1 MSSLKRKQI
10 YLDRASDNKIRQM
23 AKATGLS
30 EAEHIR
36 RAVSSYVSGMPDG
49 KRGRSPLRAMIGLC
63 DDGAGPKDAAVH
75 HDKYL
80 YKQQR

>member
-1 MSSLKRKQI
+1 MPLKRKQI
-10 YLDRASDNKIRQM
+10 YLDSDSERKIKSL

-36 RAVSSYVSGMPDG
+36 RAVASYVGALPGGDSPDH
-49 KRGRSPLRAMIGLC
+49 PLLQMIGLC
-63 DDGAGPKDAAVH
+63 DSKKGPRDAALK

-80 YKQQR
+80 YGRKH